1 MLNPDVFCRDIAV
14 FVKIFV
20 PYNAFQGNNSK
31 TLTGLEIFLNP
42 YVSVGKS
49 STFHRPGRIDP
60 NFLKIL
66 KLPNQCLIPTYF
78 VEMQRFL

>member
-1 MLNPDVFCRDIAV
+1 MLNPDVFCRDTVV

-31 TLTGLEIFLNP
+31 KLTGLEIFLNP
-42 YVSVGKS
+42 YVPVGKS
-49 STFHRPGRIDP
+49 SKIHCPGRIDP

-66 KLPNQCLIPTYF
+66 KLSNK
-78 VEMQRFL
+78 